1 MSCVGKVLLNFDS
14 EFDVEGKKKLRDGL
28 SAVLEIGQTL
38 WLANDET
45 LSLECLTFKS
55 RSAGGDFVYEGH
67 RQFSLSALLDLPA
80 PPVSPQKFE
89 EADIEGL
96 AYDEAGGYLW
106 LIGSHSLK
114 RKQPEAGK
122 KPGQNIE
129 RLSKVSSDGNRYLL
143 ARIPVVKED
152 GVLKLVSSTSD
163 SQKTAARLEGDQT
176 WNMLTKALKHDE
188 HLGDFFAIPGKDNGF
203 DIEGLA
209 IAGKRLFIGLRGP
222 VLRGWAIILEI
233 EPQVSEDDSHTLKLA
248 KIGDDC
254 RLYHKHFLQL
264 DGLGIRDLCVDGN
277 DLLILAGPTM
287 DLDGPVTVSRWV
299 NGVQTSGD
307 SVVFRENLSKV
318 LDVPFGQ
325 HGDHAEGMTLLTNA
339 EGPGAQLLLVYDTP
353 IGRGKD
359 GSVEGD
365 LFDFQAP

>member
-1 MSCVGKVLLNFDS
+1 MSRIGKVLLNFDRQ
-14 EFDVEGKKKLRDGL
+14 FDVDDKKKLRDGL
-28 SAVLEIGQTL
+28 SAVLQIGQTL

-55 RSAGGDFVYEGH
+55 EPAGGEIVYEGH
-67 RQFSLSALLDLPA
+67 RQFSLDTLLDLPA
-80 PPVSPQKFE
+80 PPASAQKFE

-96 AYDEAGGYLW
+96 AYDEAGEYLW

-129 RLSKVSSDGNRYLL
+129 RLSNVSSDGNRYLL

-152 GVLKLVSSTSD
+152 GVLKLVRSTSD
-163 SQKTAARLEGDQT
+163 LQKTAAQLSGDQT
-176 WNMLTKALKHDE
+176 WNALTKALKHDE
-188 HLGDFFAIPGKDNGF
+188 HLGNFFAIPGKDNGF

-222 VLRGWAIILEI
+222 VLRGWAVILEI
-233 EPQVSEDDSHTLKLA
+233 EPQVSEDDSHILKLA
-248 KIGDDC
+248 KIGEDC
-254 RLYHKHFLQL
+254 HLYHKHFLQL

-277 DLLILAGPTM
+277 DLLVLAGPTM

-299 NGVQTSGD
+299 NGVRTCGD
-307 SVVFRENLSKV
+307 SVVFREGLSKV

-325 HGDHAEGMTLLTNA
+325 RGDHAEGMTLFTPA
-339 EGPGAQLLLVYDTP
+339 DGRAAQLLVVYDTP

-365 LFDFQAP
+365 LFDL